1 MLVERD
7 ESLCRVSDVL
17 FNVTYEI
24 TNKTR
29 DEDWDPIEA
38 RRDLFGLLRM
48 IKRNA
53 RAERRG
59 KKPENIIQC
68 ITLKVGEDEEY
79 DIRITPI
86 MSERERRELALEAL
100 NQGDVEQAKRLL
112 SLD

>member
-38 RRDLFGLLRM
+38 RRDLFGLL
-48 IKRNA
+48 
-53 RAERRG
+53 
-59 KKPENIIQC
+59 
-68 ITLKVGEDEEY
+68 
-79 DIRITPI
+79 
-86 MSERERRELALEAL
+86 
-100 NQGDVEQAKRLL
+100 
-112 SLD
+112 